1 MLQVDI
7 LAVTLLKQ
15 LIKPHQIKDT
25 TTKIKKLN
33 SLLQENCVGY
43 IFGLID
49 CSKSVTR
56 KMIKDLKPT
65 SIYKIKRKFQLIIN
79 SFYQIKFN
87 PQTFIFKTL
96 I

>member
-49 CSKSVTR
+49 C
-56 KMIKDLKPT
+56 MNLLGIA
-65 SIYKIKRKFQLIIN
+65 
-79 SFYQIKFN
+79 
-87 PQTFIFKTL
+87 TFDAGRYE
-96 I
+96 